1 MQREKELVRR
11 AQQGD
16 REAFAV
22 LYEEHFE
29 GIYRY
34 IFVRIRDQAE
44 AEDLTQQVF
53 LAALEALPSYRWRG
67 VPFSSWLFR
76 IAHNRVVDY
85 MRKATK
91 FRSSPTADLAP
102 AESDPAAAVEREM
115 ELAQLAELLEELT
128 PLQQEVVSLRFSG
141 GLSTAEVAKVM
152 GKSEGAIKALQHSA
166 LVALRKK
173 LEAGEHGKEI

>member
-1 MQREKELVRR
+1 MQRERELVRR

-44 AEDLTQQVF
+44 TEDLTQQVF

-85 MRKATK
+85 MRKASK
-91 FRSSPTADLAP
+91 LRSSPSTDLVA
-102 AESDPAAAVEREM
+102 AESDPEAAVEKEI

-128 PLQQEVVSLRFSG
+128 PLQREVVSLRFSG

-166 LVALRKK
+166 LAALRKK